1 MRIKNV
7 DFLAPL
13 LEAQQVGSLVVFAG
27 AGVSMPPP
35 SNYPNFDSLAE
46 QAVGGVVVREQYGEQ
61 RDCSTMGCL
70 AAKSRVAGACK
81 RAEVPFFGTKF

>member
-27 AGVSMPPP
+27 AGVSMPRPP
-35 SNYPNFDSLAE
+35 IT
-46 QAVGGVVVREQYGEQ
+46 QT
-61 RDCSTMGCL
+61 ST
-70 AAKSRVAGACK
+70 A
-81 RAEVPFFGTKF
+81 